1 MKRIFGMAVA
11 VAILGGSLHA
21 MKPEKKKEAS
31 TNNASTGEEKKKGGA
46 YYWAEY
52 TALLAQNIETQEDR
66 VKALDK
72 VMDKMP
78 NDSKW

>member
-31 TNNASTGEEKKKGGA
+31 TNNASTGEEKKKGVHIIG
-46 YYWAEY
+46 
-52 TALLAQNIETQEDR
+52 QSTQR
-66 VKALDK
+66 FWRKI
-72 VMDKMP
+72 
-78 NDSKW
+78 